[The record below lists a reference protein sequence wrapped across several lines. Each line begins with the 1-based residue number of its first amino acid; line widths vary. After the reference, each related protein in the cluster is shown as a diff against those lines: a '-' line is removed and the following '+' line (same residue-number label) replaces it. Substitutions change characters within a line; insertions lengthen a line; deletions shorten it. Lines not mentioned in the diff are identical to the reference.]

1 MEENKKFI
9 SRIIPPS
16 EKSEAAWWFAF
27 REDKLLVQP
36 ESSQVNIP
44 YRVNFA
50 ELRMPV
56 LRQHYLGRLDNRHC
70 YTVELAEGIT
80 APEGMTF

>member
-56 LRQHYLGRLDNRHC
+56 LRQHYLGRLDNRH
-70 YTVELAEGIT
+70 
-80 APEGMTF
+80 